1 VCEAATGGTDDKR
14 HRTAAPCGHR
24 RQPSPV
30 VPCPALDHP
39 GLADDPRRLGG
50 HLALRPLHAS
60 TGEAAPPGIN
70 VTYPHDTD
78 HPVTLDGE
86 DLAAAFQAQVR
97 ELEIGGEVGSL
108 TISRLAEP
116 PGTPSE
122 CPPTTGWT
130 ILTDSGSDAEQ
141 RAWEHRLGLTLAWE
155 SATPRLVDTESLRRK
170 E

>member
-1 VCEAATGGTDDKR
+1 MINHTAPQRLAAIVASRPPWFRARLSTIMVWPTIRRDW
-14 HRTAAPCGHR
+14 AAILHYAHYTP
-24 RQPSPV
+24 QP
-30 VPCPALDHP
+30 
-39 GLADDPRRLGG
+39 
-50 HLALRPLHAS
+50 
-60 TGEAAPPGIN
+60 GEAAPPGIN

-130 ILTDSGSDAEQ
+130 ILTDSGSDAE
-141 RAWEHRLGLTLAWE
+141 RRVWERRVGLTLAWE
-155 SATPRLVDTESLRRK
+155 SATPRLVGTESLRRK